1 MPSDNTRLP
10 RHLFRKNAKLN
21 KRKQRRIAEATERNQ
36 NTACVE
42 ETPEEHSLYLQQQRQ
57 WEERERRENR
67 IQMARQKAQELEQK
81 AKANAEQKWKDA
93 LLRIPLLPP
102 AFPSTTVPS
111 TAESKLN
118 MGHVPQFISSKDEN
132 PPKRRRYKDI
142 QRERN
147 AAAAAANKNNN
158 TTATNTTS
166 TSTITATAS
175 ATATATTTTTL
186 TIPTETTNSTMI
198 TIEESKEAAPVALP
212 RTLIIDDDDDS
223 LEFQGNTRH
232 WP

>member
-147 AAAAAANKNNN
+147 AAAAANKNNN

-186 TIPTETTNSTMI
+186 TIPTETTNSTTI